1 MKRHFYAKARPDRNR
16 NTKERNVHQIEK
28 AFLYKKTH
36 LHTQIQSSHFSPS
49 HRTQTEQQLLF
60 QEFFP
65 IVPVFSSSFAVLARS
80 AMGEGGYYQQSTSDQ
95 NMTKE
100 GRKKMVQEKSFQA
113 LGQGFKCL
121 HLASTNS
128 LRELPS
134 ALLKVRRQTA
144 MASGRQKVATPSTV
158 SSGV

>member
-1 MKRHFYAKARPDRNR
+1 M
-16 NTKERNVHQIEK
+16 
-28 AFLYKKTH
+28 
-36 LHTQIQSSHFSPS
+36 
-49 HRTQTEQQLLF
+49 QTEQQLLF

-80 AMGEGGYYQQSTSDQ
+80 AMGGGGSYQRSTSDQ

-113 LGQGFKCL
+113 LGQGFECL

-134 ALLKVRRQTA
+134 ALLKVRRQTVI
-144 MASGRQKVATPSTV
+144 ASGRQKVATPSTV